1 MEPSKSR
8 ALPGKVDGV
17 SRIVTSEKLWYL
29 FLIFISLV
37 SGAFLLFTPR
47 PEIVPA
53 IAVALIVGLTF
64 FVYPYLGVLTYI
76 ILSYMRFEETI
87 PALGHLHLAKLLT
100 VTLIVVWALKT
111 GITKS
116 RLYLQEK
123 GLLPLYL
130 FFLAMTLSI
139 PLSFWPTLSLN
150 TFVEMLKILIFII
163 LLIHLVD
170 TVKKLKT
177 FFWIFLLVNGYLALS
192 AIKNFLILGQTAVA
206 ARVGGSG
213 GFIGDANDFSL
224 ALNIAL
230 ALAFYLFLS
239 EKKKVLKLFLL
250 LLLSLFTLGIISTA
264 SRGGFITL
272 ICLFLY
278 FILKSK
284 HKLVGILS
292 IFLIFLLIFAFAPKE
307 YWQRQMTI
315 TTYQQDESAMGRIGA
330 WKAGL
335 RMFAD
340 RPLLGVGAGAYFVAY
355 GVQYGGKPGP
365 WFSTH
370 NAYIQIAAD
379 LGILG
384 ILAYLTLIFWIFR
397 QNSLL
402 MKLNQEKGNAYFVSI
417 SQGVKGAL
425 IAYAVGSFFLSVGY
439 YPHLY
444 LLLGMTIVLEILS
457 RHDLLEKTYSLRS

>member
-1 MEPSKSR
+1 MESSKSR
-8 ALPGKVDGV
+8 TLTGKGDGV

-53 IAVALIVGLTF
+53 LALALIVGITF
-64 FVYPYLGVLTYI
+64 FFYPYLGVLAYI

-100 VTLIVVWALKT
+100 ITLIVVWALKT

-123 GLLPLYL
+123 GLILLY
-130 FFLAMTLSI
+130 FFYLVMVFSI
-139 PLSFWPTLSLN
+139 PFSFWPSRSFN
-150 TFVEMLKILIFII
+150 IFVDMLKILIFTI
-163 LLIHLVD
+163 LFIHLID
-170 TVKKLKT
+170 NQKKLKT
-177 FFWIFLLVNGYLALS
+177 FLWIFLLVNSYLAFS
-192 AIKNFLILGQTAVA
+192 AIKNFLVLGQTAVST
-206 ARVGGSG
+206 RIGGSG
-213 GFIGDANDFSL
+213 GFLGDANDF
-224 ALNIAL
+224 AL
-230 ALAFYLFLS
+230 ALSIALPFSFYLFLS
-239 EKKKVLKLFLL
+239 EKKKILKLVYFLFI
-250 LLLSLFTLGIISTA
+250 SLYTLGIISTA

-272 ICLFLY
+272 VFLFLY
-278 FILKSK
+278 FIFKSK

-292 IFLIFLLIFAFAPKE
+292 VLLIFFLIFLFAPKE

-340 RPLLGVGAGAYFVAY
+340 RPISGVGVGVYDVAY
-355 GVQYGGKPGP
+355 GVEYGGKSGP
-365 WFSTH
+365 WFSAH
-370 NAYIQIAAD
+370 NAYVQIGAELGFFGFLFYLGLMFYVYIQANSFIKPSGEED
-379 LGILG
+379 
-384 ILAYLTLIFWIFR
+384 YLKW
-397 QNSLL
+397 
-402 MKLNQEKGNAYFVSI
+402 V
-417 SQGVKGAL
+417 SQGLKGAL
-425 IAYAVGSFFLSVGY
+425 LAYAVGSIFLSVGL

-444 LLLGMTIVLEILS
+444 LLLGMVIVIN
-457 RHDLLEKTYSLRS
+457 LLKSEQRTGIWKAT